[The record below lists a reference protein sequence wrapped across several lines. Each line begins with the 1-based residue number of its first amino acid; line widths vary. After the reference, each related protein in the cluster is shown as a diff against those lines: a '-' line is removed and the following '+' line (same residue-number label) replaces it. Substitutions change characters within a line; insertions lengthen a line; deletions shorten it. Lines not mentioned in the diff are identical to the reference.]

1 MGEIKFCLTVYCM
14 FFLVTMT
21 HLRNQ
26 LSTMHSNAKRL
37 FCYYC
42 GMFLYFFSA
51 IFKSVKEIAAK
62 IPANGHVESGLII
75 DFNCKIYIRR
85 ANIIDASAT
94 VILIIIQKR
103 LSLGI
108 RFHAVLR
115 LLIYKHI
122 KALPQFH
129 SLNQLTLFYEKGRLE
144 YHIL

>member
-1 MGEIKFCLTVYCM
+1 LPLLVVVCV
-14 FFLVTMT
+14 FFLTIDKS
-21 HLRNQ
+21 
-26 LSTMHSNAKRL
+26 ST
-37 FCYYC
+37 
-42 GMFLYFFSA
+42 A
-51 IFKSVKEIAAK
+51 IAEN
-62 IPANGHVESGLII
+62 IPADDTAEIGLIK

-85 ANIIDASAT
+85 ANIIAT
-94 VILIIIQKR
+94 SPTAILIIIQKR

-115 LLIYKHI
+115 LLIYRHI